1 MPEFDKT
8 YWEEHWA
15 PTAANAEQDLPVHPY
30 LLKETSQLFSG
41 AALDAGCGTGAEAVW
56 LAEQGWL
63 VTGADI
69 SATALEAAGHR
80 AERAGLGDRIEWV
93 EADLTQWEPGRS
105 WDLVVTSYAHSET
118 GQLPLYRR
126 LASLVAPGGTLLIV
140 GHLHEPGANGGS
152 NTYGDPG
159 HHGAH
164 PAAASVTRDAIT
176 QMFDVPGW
184 AIDASYENVRVV
196 RPGGRPVQLRDVV
209 VRAHR
214 ND

>member
-1 MPEFDKT
+1 MPDFDKT

-15 PTAANAEQDLPVHPY
+15 PTPANAERDLPVHPY
-30 LLKETSQLFSG
+30 LPTETSQLSG
-41 AALDAGCGTGAEAVW
+41 GTALDAGCGTGAEAVW

-93 EADLTQWEPGRS
+93 ETDLTQWEPGRS
-105 WDLVVTSYAHSET
+105 WDLVVTSYAHSEI
-118 GQLPLYRR
+118 GQLLLYRQ
-126 LASLVAPGGTLLIV
+126 LASLVAPSGTLLIV
-140 GHLHEPGANGGS
+140 GHLHEPGTNGGS
-152 NTYGDPG
+152 STHGDPG

-164 PAAASVTRDAIT
+164 PEAASVTRDAIT

-184 AIDASYENVRVV
+184 AIDASYENVRAV

-214 ND
+214 NG